1 MTNSEILKNINGEIR
16 SLVKAFETHKSNQ
29 PTDIRSAWI
38 NTVEAS
44 HALGVSAKSLQR
56 LRNCGSL
63 PYSRIHG
70 KVYYK
75 KSDIEGLLERNYQKL
90 NVNHCGCK

>member
-1 MTNSEILKNINGEIR
+1 MTNSEILKTINGEIR
-16 SLVKAFETHKSNQ
+16 TLVKAFEVNKINQ
-29 PTDIRSAWI
+29 PTDIRSEWM

-44 HALGVSAKSLQR
+44 HALGISAKSLQR

-63 PYSRIHG
+63 PYSRVHG

-75 KSDIEGLLERNYQKL
+75 KSDLEQLLERNYRKL

>member
-1 MTNSEILKNINGEIR
+1 MTNTEILKTINGEIR
-16 SLVKAFETHKSNQ
+16 SLVKAFETNKISQ
-29 PTDIRSAWI
+29 PTDIRSEWI

-44 HALGVSAKSLQR
+44 HALGISAKSLQR

-63 PYSRIHG
+63 PFSRVHG

>member
-16 SLVKAFETHKSNQ
+16 SLVKAFEVNKINQ
-29 PTDIRSAWI
+29 PTDIRSEWM

-44 HALGVSAKSLQR
+44 HALRISAKSLQR

-63 PYSRIHG
+63 PYSRVHG

-75 KSDIEGLLERNYQKL
+75 KSDLEQLLERNYRKL
-90 NVNHCGCK
+90 NVNQCGCK

>member
-1 MTNSEILKNINGEIR
+1 MTNTQILTSINSEIR
-16 SLVKAFETHKSNQ
+16 SLVKAFESHKANQ
-29 PTDIRSAWI
+29 PTDIRSEWL

-44 HALGVSAKSLQR
+44 HALGISAKSLQR

-63 PYSRIHG
+63 PYSRVHG

-75 KSDIEGLLERNYQKL
+75 KSDIEQLLERNYHKL
-90 NVNHCGCK
+90 NINHCGCK

>member
-1 MTNSEILKNINGEIR
+1 MTNTEILKTINAEIR
-16 SLVKAFETHKSNQ
+16 TLTKAFEQHKMNS
-29 PTDIRSAWI
+29 PTDIRSEWL

-44 HALGVSAKSLQR
+44 HALGISAKSLQR

-63 PYSRIHG
+63 PYSRVHG
-70 KVYYK
+70 KIYFK
-75 KSDIEGLLERNYQKL
+75 KSDIEHLLERNYHKL

>member
-1 MTNSEILKNINGEIR
+1 MTNSQILTSINREIKTLT
-16 SLVKAFETHKSNQ
+16 KAFEQHKINQ
-29 PTDIRSAWI
+29 PTDIRSEWM

-44 HALGVSAKSLQR
+44 HALGVSSKSLQR

-63 PYSRIHG
+63 PFSRVHG

-75 KSDIEGLLERNYQKL
+75 KSDIQELLERNYHKL
-90 NVNHCGCK
+90 NVNRCGCN